1 MEDADLQWA
10 EVSNLSDDDVVA
22 APPPPLPQRRRDVRR
37 AASRKL
43 ASGELR
49 ISLGK
54 TAHSLCSCACYKV
67 GGLRQSCFFPF
78 IADLERLIELRVALD
93 KLHKQDFDDK
103 ARVVSNVMLK
113 PTDDEPFLGWKS
125 NRKQFQCSELS
136 CRDMWP
142 LWVVEHVRPIILF
155 QHFRWYNT

>member
-1 MEDADLQWA
+1 MQWA

-136 CRDMWP
+136 CRDM
-142 LWVVEHVRPIILF
+142 
-155 QHFRWYNT
+155 